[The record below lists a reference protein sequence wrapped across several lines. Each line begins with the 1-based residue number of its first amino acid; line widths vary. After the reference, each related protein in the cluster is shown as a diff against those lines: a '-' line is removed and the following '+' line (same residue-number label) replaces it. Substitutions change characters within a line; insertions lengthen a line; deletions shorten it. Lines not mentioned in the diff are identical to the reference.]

1 MTAPAPTQTNA
12 KAWTALI
19 GTLIG
24 AIVPY
29 AGQIAGVLPAPYG
42 AILTGILG
50 LLGLLTGAA
59 VHQKSNAPKGTV
71 LVPVPI
77 PTTQPGTGWPEK

>member
-1 MTAPAPTQTNA
+1 MTTAAPKQTNA

-19 GTLIG
+19 GTLLG

-29 AGQIAGVLPAPYG
+29 AGQIAGWLPAPYG

-50 LLGLLTGAA
+50 VIGLFTTGT
-59 VHQKSNAPKGTV
+59 VHQVSNAPKGTV
-71 LVPVPI
+71 LVPK
-77 PTTQPGTGWPEK
+77 PTGTGWPEK

>member
-1 MTAPAPTQTNA
+1 MTTPATTQTNA

-19 GTLIG
+19 GTLLG
-24 AIVPY
+24 AVVPF

-50 LLGLLTGAA
+50 VFSLFTTVG
-59 VHQKSNAPKGTV
+59 VHQVSNAPKGTV
-71 LVPVPI
+71 LVPKPI
-77 PTTQPGTGWPEK
+77 PATGTGWPQK